1 MTIRVCYK
9 NNVNILWTQHFF
21 CLKDFKVYLDRTY
34 FIEIKNWKYCS
45 IIIFKCV
52 NSTVEP
58 ILIKKLLKSK
68 ICEIYEQCMS
78 ALYTIEL
85 VKSCRLKKKKWINA
99 LKSHMW
105 TQTFIQTLPLHR
117 CRLDWAFAFFSLRFQ
132 IFFSLHCSQH
142 CSRTKKY

>member
-1 MTIRVCYK
+1 MIIRVCYK
-9 NNVNILWTQHFF
+9 NNVNILWTQRFF
-21 CLKDFKVYLDRTY
+21 CLTDLKVCLDRICFSET
-34 FIEIKNWKYCS
+34 KNCKYCS
-45 IIIFKCV
+45 IIIFKYV
-52 NSTVEP
+52 NSTIKP
-58 ILIKKLLKSK
+58 ILIKNLLKSK
-68 ICEIYEQCMS
+68 VCEICKQCMR

-132 IFFSLHCSQH
+132 IFFFPALF
-142 CSRTKKY
+142 TALFTY